1 MPMIFASRHG
11 ETTRS
16 FQLLRDVATQQ
27 ALSPTSFALSV
38 HNAIAGQWSIIRKE
52 TQETIALAG
61 AEDTLEHA
69 IQEACLLMSAG
80 APQVLVVL
88 AEERPPTAYAPWID
102 DVPFSYVIALRLSA
116 GSDWQLDFCSPSRSL
131 APQTWPN
138 PLNFLQQII
147 LKTPV
152 WSHAGPRLQ
161 WHWTR
166 RIEDNLAS

>member
-16 FQLLRDVATQQ
+16 FQLLRNVA
-27 ALSPTSFALSV
+27 AREPLSPTAFGLSV

-61 AEDTLEHA
+61 DEDMLEHA
-69 IQEACLLMSAG
+69 LQEACLLIGAG

-88 AEERPPTAYAPWID
+88 AEELPPSDYRPWID

-116 GSDWQLDFCSPSRSL
+116 GDDWCLDFRPSTA
-131 APQTWPN
+131 APSVQIWPN
-138 PLNFLQQII
+138 PLNLLRHLI
-147 LKTPV
+147 KETRS
-152 WSHAGPRLQ
+152 WTHTGPRLQ
-161 WHWTR
+161 WHWQR
-166 RIEDNLAS
+166 KAD